1 MNDRASRRAPQAG
14 DTELS
19 GPPAAEAI
27 APQVLRETA
36 SWLLLMQE
44 GPLAPAQQ
52 AELESWRSRSPEHQ
66 RAWRRAERLLANIGS
81 LPPALARRALERP
94 SGSGRRAVLRGLALL
109 LGGAPLVW
117 WGWRAQVWR
126 DGFGADYLTAVG
138 ERRDLVLEDG
148 SQVEMNTDSALD
160 VRYDAGQ
167 RLLRLYR
174 GEIYL
179 RTAADRR
186 EPPRPFLVRTEQG
199 LMRALGTAFSVRREG
214 AETVLAVY
222 EGAVQVRPEGAAS
235 AADGRVIEAG
245 QRVRFDRQRIGPVES
260 ASEARAGLA
269 PGPAGGRRHAAAAVG
284 GRTDALRRREHRVRA
299 VAGPASGLRHLSRR
313 RPAAGPGDAGADPWP
328 APRAPRPTGADQ
340 ALRGGAAAQPAS
352 NQTPAPAEASPARRT
367 RGAAACGRKRTS
379 A

>member
-1 MNDRASRRAPQAG
+1 DVYKRQ
-14 DTELS
+14 
-19 GPPAAEAI
+19 
-27 APQVLRETA
+27 
-36 SWLLLMQE
+36 
-44 GPLAPAQQ
+44 
-52 AELESWRSRSPEHQ
+52 
-66 RAWRRAERLLANIGS
+66 
-81 LPPALARRALERP
+81 
-94 SGSGRRAVLRGLALL
+94 GLALL

-138 ERRDLVLEDG
+138 ERRDLVLGDG
-148 SQVEMNTDSALD
+148 SQLEMNTDSALD

-186 EPPRPFLVRTEQG
+186 EPSRPFLVRTEQG

-260 ASEARAGLA
+260 ASEAALA
-269 PGPAGGRRHAAAAVG
+269 WRQGWLSFYRRPLAEVLDELARYYPGRILLLD
-284 GRTDALRRREHRVRA
+284 DALGRQPVSGSFRSDDPEAALKSLQA
-299 VAGPASGLRHLSRR
+299 VLGYRQQILF
-313 RPAAGPGDAGADPWP
+313 
-328 APRAPRPTGADQ
+328 
-340 ALRGGAAAQPAS
+340 
-352 NQTPAPAEASPARRT
+352 
-367 RGAAACGRKRTS
+367 GRLVVIR
-379 A
+379 

>member
-1 MNDRASRRAPQAG
+1 MNDRASSRAPQAG
-14 DTELS
+14 ATELS

-52 AELESWRSRSPEHQ
+52 AELESWCSRSPEHQ

-148 SQVEMNTDSALD
+148 SQLEMNTDSALD

-214 AETVLAVY
+214 A
-222 EGAVQVRPEGAAS
+222 AS

-260 ASEARAGLA
+260 ASEAALAWRQGLLVADDMPLRQWAGELMRYGGESIECEPSLDPLRVSGTFPVDDLPLA
-269 PGPAGGRRHAAAAVG
+269 LAMLAQTHGLRLVHQGRRV
-284 GRTDALRRREHRVRA
+284 LIRR
-299 VAGPASGLRHLSRR
+299 
-313 RPAAGPGDAGADPWP
+313 
-328 APRAPRPTGADQ
+328 
-340 ALRGGAAAQPAS
+340 
-352 NQTPAPAEASPARRT
+352 
-367 RGAAACGRKRTS
+367 
-379 A
+379 